1 MTKVVIT
8 GSKGRMGQSLIAC
21 APRFPEIEVIG
32 KIDLGDDVDQFVGN
46 ADVLI
51 DFSFHNATAGIAEIC
66 ARNRC
71 ALVIGT
77 TGHSDE
83 EKNRILGFTKSI
95 PMVWASNYS
104 TGVNA
109 LFWLARKAAEILG
122 PSFDLEIVEMHHRL
136 KFVL

>member
-51 DFSFHNATAGIAEIC
+51 DFSFHNATAGMAEIC

-83 EKNRILGFTKSI
+83 EKNL
-95 PMVWASNYS
+95 N
-104 TGVNA
+104 
-109 LFWLARKAAEILG
+109 
-122 PSFDLEIVEMHHRL
+122 
-136 KFVL
+136 